1 MAIEGQKLV
10 CRAPGAIAWCLMTMS
25 ASSLA
30 KWLPPRSR
38 PEANRAPAY

>member
-1 MAIEGQKLV
+1 MAIDGQKLV

-30 KWLPPRSR
+30 KWVAT
-38 PEANRAPAY
+38 EKPAGGESCARY